1 MCFGANRCKIHSSWN
16 SIYQLQERTSLGAVT
31 LMLGLLKRIKSNE
44 DLAFAVVGQALL
56 DEGSI
61 LTDKIEVFYNDR
73 RTAWYLFDIA
83 SSAGLASKFR
93 TKLALGQRKFGFTIV
108 RAGWARLYLM
118 VGPLPDTRKDLAF
131 RFLLRVH
138 SRGPMRAF
146 GESKKLIIRF
156 LREKPGT
163 SRELC
168 YALGISGSTIRRHLY
183 ELACQHKV
191 RVIGKNINSESG
203 KNKAAFVWSVDQASR
218 PSSIHKCEAVHP
230 QKQGRGGRVVIARA
244 LSI

>member
-1 MCFGANRCKIHSSWN
+1 MCSHVNRCKILSCWN
-16 SIYQLQERTSLGAVT
+16 SIRRLQERTSHGKVT
-31 LMLGLLKRIKSNE
+31 LILGLLQRIKSNAE
-44 DLAFAVVGQALL
+44 MASAVVGQALL

-83 SSAGLASKFR
+83 SSAGLARKFR
-93 TKLALGQRKFGFTIV
+93 TKLALDQRKFGFTIEQ
-108 RAGWARLYLM
+108 AGWARLYRM
-118 VGPLPDTRKDLAF
+118 VGPLPDARKDLAF

-138 SRGPMRAF
+138 SRGPMRAL
-146 GESKKLIIRF
+146 GESKELIIRF
-156 LREKPGT
+156 LRERLRT

-168 YALGISGSTIRRHLY
+168 YALGLSGSTIRRHLN
-183 ELACQHKV
+183 ELACQRKV

-203 KNKAAFVWSVDQASR
+203 KNRAAFVWSVDQTSR
-218 PSSIHKCEAVHP
+218 PSSMHKCEVVHP
-230 QKQGRGGRVVIARA
+230 QKQSRGGRVVIARA